1 MTTLVVCV
9 DRDGAV
15 ARAAET
21 PGPIAGWDAVRN
33 LVTEIGLDDPED
45 SRVNCLLEALR
56 VTRDLRTDGEE
67 SVVAVVTGT
76 GVRNGFDGEGN
87 ERSKVPVDGTPVG
100 ESRGDEWGGGG
111 STGGGETIWGTSS
124 PSRPSADGATH
135 QRVGADRAIARQVDA
150 LIARYEP
157 DSAVVVVGSA
167 EDERLVPIVESRV
180 RVDAVDRVVVR
191 QARDIESAYYLLKQ
205 FLADEELR
213 QTVLVPIGFGLLVFP
228 LLLAL
233 TDRLA
238 TALAAI
244 AGVTGFFLLYKGLT
258 LDDRLGSVAN
268 EVREALYSGQ
278 VSIVTYV
285 VAVGLALVGVF
296 AGAIAASPLMS
307 APSGSTLVLPAM
319 RFAFEGV
326 PWFAAAALV
335 ASAGRLLDEVIR
347 TDRVRSSSLNLPF
360 GVVAVGLVVRG
371 FAAYFLERAGVI
383 DALVIP
389 SLRLGAVS
397 VRGFA
402 LAPGTRLAAF
412 VIGGV
417 LVSLVGVQVAART
430 DTDDSND
437 DGHDGDGDS
446 DRVLE

>member
-1 MTTLVVCV
+1 
-9 DRDGAV
+9 
-15 ARAAET
+15 
-21 PGPIAGWDAVRN
+21 
-33 LVTEIGLDDPED
+33 LVTDIGLDDPED

-56 VTRDLRTDGEE
+56 VTRDLRSEGEE

-76 GVRNGFDGEGN
+76 DGDEHDLDGDGGD
-87 ERSKVPVDGTPVG
+87 RSEAHLDTTTDTDRASHAEPDTGI
-100 ESRGDEWGGGG
+100 EASRGPARPPV
-111 STGGGETIWGTSS
+111 SQ
-124 PSRPSADGATH
+124 SRSQPAESAARQG
-135 QRVGADRAIARQVDA
+135 VGADRIIARQVDT
-150 LIARYEP
+150 LISRYDPE
-157 DSAVVVVGSA
+157 SAVVVVASA
-167 EDERLVPIVESRV
+167 EDERLVPIVESRI

-213 QTVLVPIGFGLLVFP
+213 QTILVPMGFGLLVFP
-228 LLLAL
+228 VLLAL

-244 AGVTGFFLLYKGLT
+244 AGVTGFFLLYKGLGI
-258 LDDRLGSVAN
+258 DDRLSTAAGGVH
-268 EVREALYSGQ
+268 EALYSGQ

-296 AGAIAASPLMS
+296 AGAIAASSMS
-307 APSGSTLVLPAM
+307 AGGSGSDVVLPAM

-371 FAAYFLERAGVI
+371 FAAYFLERAGAVG
-383 DALVIP
+383 ALAIP

-397 VRGFA
+397 VRGFS

-417 LVSLVGVQVAART
+417 LVSLIGVQIAARA
-430 DTDDSND
+430 DTDDP
-437 DGHDGDGDS
+437 DGDS
-446 DRVLE
+446 EGLLE